1 MKKMRRDIE
10 KNGRNEKVELGKEWK
25 EDEERRDLKINEIYV
40 NEEGMVIDKVGGIE
54 DIEKRK
60 LSLIG
65 DEEKRIREDYMRIMS
80 FLRLFEW

>member
-40 NEEGMVIDKVGGIE
+40 NEEGKVIDKVGGIE